1 MLYLSLPLDGIRV
14 LDLTRL
20 LPGPYTSLMLA
31 DFGADVIKIED
42 PKVGDYARWGEPK
55 INNHNAMFHSLN
67 RNKRS
72 ITLDLKSED
81 GKAIFLDLVKT
92 ADVLIESFRP
102 GVMERLN
109 LGYEFL
115 KGYNRKLIYCA
126 ITGYGQTGPLRDI
139 PGHDINFLSYSG
151 VLDLQKDSKGYPV
164 SSPVQIGDIG
174 GGALMATIGILTAII
189 EANKSGDGQFIDI
202 SMLDG
207 TISWMQTTLPNY
219 LATNELQVN
228 GELLLSGGMACYEIY
243 ETKDK
248 RFLSVGALEPKFWLN
263 FCKVIGK
270 DELTTQLNAPFEQ
283 QKQMKMEIQSVI
295 EKKTLQ
301 EWVALFEDVDACVS
315 PVLTIAEMV
324 EHPQVKQRQMI
335 EELEDTNSSIF
346 RQIANPIKLS
356 RTPASTYRNPPA
368 LGEHNSEL
376 LKEIGYVK
384 DPK

>member
-1 MLYLSLPLDGIRV
+1 MSLPLDGIRV

-55 INNHNAMFHSLN
+55 INNYNAMFHSLN

-72 ITLDLKSED
+72 ITLDLKSEE
-81 GKAIFLDLVKT
+81 GKEMFLDLVKT
-92 ADVLIESFRP
+92 TDVLIESFRP
-102 GVMERLN
+102 GVMERLG
-109 LGYEFL
+109 LGYEVL
-115 KGYNRKLIYCA
+115 KNYNSKLIYCA

-219 LATNELQVN
+219 LATNELQES

-243 ETKDK
+243 ETRDK

-270 DELTTQLNAPFEQ
+270 DELITQLNAPFEQ
-283 QKQMKMEIQSVI
+283 QKRMKMEIQSVI

-301 EWVALFEDVDACVS
+301 EWVALFEDVDACVT

-324 EHPQVKQRQMI
+324 EHPQILQRKMI
-335 EELEDTNSSIF
+335 EEVEDLNSLPM

-356 RTPASTYRNPPA
+356 RTPAKIYRKPPE
-368 LGEHNSEL
+368 LGEHNEEVLREL
-376 LKEIGYVK
+376 RLVNGLEE
-384 DPK
+384 

>member
-1 MLYLSLPLDGIRV
+1 MPLEGIRV

-20 LPGPYTSLMLA
+20 LPGPYASLMLA

-55 INNHNAMFHSLN
+55 IHNYSAMFHSLN

-72 ITLDLKSED
+72 MALDLKSEN
-81 GKAIFLDLVKT
+81 GKTIFLELVMT

-109 LGYEFL
+109 LGYEVL
-115 KGYNRKLIYCA
+115 KSYNPKLIYCA
-126 ITGYGQTGPLRDI
+126 ITGYGQTGPLRDV

-151 VLDLQKDSKGYPV
+151 VLDLQKGSDGHPV
-164 SSPVQIGDIG
+164 TSPVQIGDIG
-174 GGALMATIGILTAII
+174 GGALMATVGILTAII
-189 EANKSGDGQFIDI
+189 EAGKSGEGQFVDI

-219 LATNELQVN
+219 LATNERPVN

-243 ETKDK
+243 ETRDK
-248 RFLSVGALEPKFWLN
+248 RFLSVGAIEPKFWIN

-270 DELTTQLNAPFEQ
+270 AELISQLNASFEE
-283 QKQMKMEIQSVI
+283 QKRMKMEIQSAI

-301 EWVALFEDVDACVS
+301 EWVVLFQDVDACVS

-324 EHPQVKQRQMI
+324 EHPQILQRQMI
-335 EELEDTNSSIF
+335 EEVQDLNSLPI
-346 RQIANPIKLS
+346 RHIANPIKLS
-356 RTPASTYRNPPA
+356 RTPAIDFRNPPD
-368 LGEHNSEL
+368 LGEHNEEVLEEL
-376 LKEIGYVK
+376 GIIRDLK
-384 DPK
+384 